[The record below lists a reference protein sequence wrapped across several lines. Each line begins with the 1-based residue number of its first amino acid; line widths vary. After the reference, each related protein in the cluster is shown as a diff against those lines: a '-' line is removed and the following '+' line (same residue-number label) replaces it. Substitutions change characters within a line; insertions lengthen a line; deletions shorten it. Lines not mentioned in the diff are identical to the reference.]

1 MKSIKVFCLAGSC
14 LFMSACGGGNTDTVQ
29 VETVK
34 NNYTDMAYA
43 AYGDSLT
50 QAQALLNRV
59 DELIAEPSEERLTAA
74 KSAYKDARIPYQQ
87 SEIMRWDT
95 AITLDANLDLD
106 GGPASVDEWEGQV
119 NAWPL
124 DENHIDALIESD
136 VDINKTLLI
145 AQNGAADNEA
155 NVSTGV
161 HAVEFLLWG
170 RDNNGTEPGAGEQL
184 ASAFSQDDCPDDL
197 CLRRAEYLR
206 AATELLVDDLELM
219 LAEWSPSARSTEG
232 TLAYNFLNN
241 DQALEY
247 ILGSIRAMASDELA
261 SARMSSGLELGDPE
275 EEHDCFSDLSHVAI
289 YYNFQGVRNAFYGRY
304 GEVDGASVADLI
316 LQKNPETYFEIN
328 AKLNDIETLMAK
340 IFVAGERNENTVR
353 YDQIIG
359 QASDGVERI
368 IAESAV
374 DQLIDIDSLFVEAQE
389 ILALSEIIIVGG
401 GD

>member
-1 MKSIKVFCLAGSC
+1 
-14 LFMSACGGGNTDTVQ
+14 
-29 VETVK
+29 
-34 NNYTDMAYA
+34 
-43 AYGDSLT
+43 
-50 QAQALLNRV
+50 
-59 DELIAEPSEERLTAA
+59 
-74 KSAYKDARIPYQQ
+74 
-87 SEIMRWDT
+87 
-95 AITLDANLDLD
+95 
-106 GGPASVDEWEGQV
+106 
-119 NAWPL
+119 
-124 DENHIDALIESD
+124 
-136 VDINKTLLI
+136 
-145 AQNGAADNEA
+145 
-155 NVSTGV
+155 
-161 HAVEFLLWG
+161 
-170 RDNNGTEPGAGEQL
+170 
-184 ASAFSQDDCPDDL
+184 
-197 CLRRAEYLR
+197 
-206 AATELLVDDLELM
+206 M

-340 IFVAGERNENTVR
+340 IFAAGERNENTVR